1 MITMGTMEESEN
13 RFKLGISSW
22 TFPWAVGAASGPQP
36 AEKMTAVQLLGK
48 ARELGISLVQIADN
62 LPLEK
67 LSNQELRDLKSFSD
81 KNNIK
86 IEVGTKGLDP
96 DHLYKMLDIALFLES
111 PVLRTLPALFG
122 RRADMHE
129 VEQNIRMVLPQFEK
143 AGVIIVLENTEAFFA
158 AEYAALMDRVNHNN
172 FRMCVDLANAI
183 GKLEGPH
190 YVMDKLGKYCANYHF
205 KDVRVIRSP
214 SVMGFSVEGTSSGK
228 GGMPIDYAIKV
239 LKSLGLY
246 VSVIIELW
254 PPLLQSIEDTLNS
267 EQLMATESVLFLKKY
282 FNDN

>member
-1 MITMGTMEESEN
+1 MEESGN
-13 RFKLGISSW
+13 KFKLGISSW

-36 AEKMTAVQLLGK
+36 KEKMTAIQLLGK
-48 ARELGISLVQIADN
+48 ARELNISLVQIADN

-67 LSNQELRDLKSFSD
+67 LSNQELRDLKCFSEE
-81 KNNIK
+81 NNIK
-86 IEVGTKGLDP
+86 IEVGTKGHDP
-96 DHLYKMLDIALFLES
+96 DHLSKMLDIAVFLES

-122 RRADMHE
+122 KRADIHE
-129 VEQNIRMVLPQFEK
+129 VEHNIRMVLPKFEK
-143 AGVIIVLENTEAFFA
+143 AGVTIVLENTEAFFA
-158 AEYAALMDRVNHNN
+158 AEYADLMDRVNHKNL
-172 FRMCVDLANAI
+172 RMCIDLANAL

-214 SVMGFSVEGTSSGK
+214 SIMGFSVEGTASGQ
-228 GGMPIDYAIKV
+228 GGMPIDYAIKS

-254 PPLLQSIEDTLNS
+254 PPLLQSIEDTLHS

-282 FNDN
+282 LNDN